1 VRRIPKYARCT
12 PLSCQPSR
20 ARNRRPATPAESPA
34 APLGVTFSGFY
45 DAAIHGADDSDIA
58 AARLAGISDLDFV
71 ENRSSAAVFLF
82 RSLSFYRG
90 ALLDE
95 KKWDVLTSR

>member
-1 VRRIPKYARCT
+1 VRRIPKYARHT

-20 ARNRRPATPAESPA
+20 ARNRRPAAPAKSAA
-34 APLGVTFSGFY
+34 APPAVNFSGFY
-45 DAAIHGADDSDIA
+45 DAAIHDADESDIA

-90 ALLDE
+90 ALLE
-95 KKWDVLTSR
+95 EIF